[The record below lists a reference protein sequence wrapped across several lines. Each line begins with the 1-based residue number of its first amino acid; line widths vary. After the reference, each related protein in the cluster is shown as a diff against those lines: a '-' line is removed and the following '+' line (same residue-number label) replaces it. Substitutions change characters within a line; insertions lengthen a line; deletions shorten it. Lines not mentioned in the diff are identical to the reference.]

1 MIVALKKKVH
11 TKCRSVWKY
20 ASQEKCNNE
29 CSMCITV
36 EFFCV
41 GGGMGGTGPTGSAP
55 EVVALCEWGGGGV
68 AIESV
73 KPEE

>member
-41 GGGMGGTGPTGSAP
+41 GGGMGGWPLGTGDAKTTFG
-55 EVVALCEWGGGGV
+55 
-68 AIESV
+68 
-73 KPEE
+73 EEKA